1 MHCSA
6 GTAAEASKSMD
17 DTVAEPL
24 STIHPAAGGAARLE
38 NAGDAP
44 VAIEHANS
52 SGAAVPRKGNVS

>member
-1 MHCSA
+1 
-6 GTAAEASKSMD
+6 MD